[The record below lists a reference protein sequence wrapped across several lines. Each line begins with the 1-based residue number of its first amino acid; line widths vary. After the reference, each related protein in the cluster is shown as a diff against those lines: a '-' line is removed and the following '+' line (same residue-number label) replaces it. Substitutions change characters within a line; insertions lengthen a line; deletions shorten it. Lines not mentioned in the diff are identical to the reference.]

1 MSIRHQSFQGPPSLP
16 HPHPQA
22 NGMRL
27 YDPGMNSSSSIP
39 HSNGQNQHMGL
50 TTNHGP
56 YPQYSH
62 SASVSPGPSRDTQM
76 PSPSSGPP
84 HHSSGQGM
92 NAAQK
97 RAYRQRRKDPS
108 CDACRERKVKVI
120 LNSIHIVPPGSGWH
134 NLPIKRNSHTF
145 RPLIIVR
152 RYGRE

>member
-1 MSIRHQSFQGPPSLP
+1 MSMRHQPFQGQPSLP

-27 YDPGMNSSSSIP
+27 YDPGMNSSSSLP
-39 HSNGQNQHMGL
+39 VHGNGQNQHMGL
-50 TTNHGP
+50 NASHGS

-76 PSPSSGPP
+76 PSPSSGP
-84 HHSSGQGM
+84 HHSSGQSM

-108 CDACRERKVKVI
+108 CDACRERKVKVN
-120 LNSIHIVPPGSGWH
+120 LNSAHII
-134 NLPIKRNSHTF
+134 LPSSS
-145 RPLIIVR
+145 LLAR
-152 RYGRE
+152 RSSPIFSSTNYSAMLRM

>member
-108 CDACRERKVKVI
+108 CDACRERKVKVNFKFHTHRSPRFG
-120 LNSIHIVPPGSGWH
+120 LAQFTYKAKLTHFSSINYSAT
-134 NLPIKRNSHTF
+134 LRT
-145 RPLIIVR
+145 
-152 RYGRE
+152 

>member
-1 MSIRHQSFQGPPSLP
+1 MSMRHQPFQGQPSLP

-27 YDPGMNSSSSIP
+27 YDPGMNSSSSLP
-39 HSNGQNQHMGL
+39 VHGNGHNQHMGL
-50 TTNHGP
+50 NTSHGS
-56 YPQYSH
+56 YPQYNH

-84 HHSSGQGM
+84 HHSSGQSM

-108 CDACRERKVKVI
+108 CDACRERKVKVN
-120 LNSIHIVPPGSGWH
+120 LNSTHIIYPVQLCQQGGAHPF
-134 NLPIKRNSHTF
+134 F
-145 RPLIIVR
+145 RQPIIVR
-152 RYGRE
+152 CYGRE